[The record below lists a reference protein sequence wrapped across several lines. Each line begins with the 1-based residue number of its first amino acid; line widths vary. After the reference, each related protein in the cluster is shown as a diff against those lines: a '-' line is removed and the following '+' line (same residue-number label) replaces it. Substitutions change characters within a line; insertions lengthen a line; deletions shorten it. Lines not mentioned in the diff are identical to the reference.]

1 MEIKCKISLR
11 IWHVALYFIFKR
23 AFKVLAHFEFKVH
36 VFMML
41 KSTGLDGQ
49 NAAVWNGLTNE
60 YTDSC

>member
-1 MEIKCKISLR
+1 MLLFIS
-11 IWHVALYFIFKR
+11 FSR

-36 VFMML
+36 VFIML
-41 KSTGLDGQ
+41 EFIGFDGQ